1 VHFEGELLER
11 VEDLLRYTPQAQER
25 ETVPSEAPAGR

>member
-11 VEDLLRYTPQAQER
+11 VEDLLRHEPDPEER
-25 ETVPSEAPAGR
+25 ETVPTELPPDT